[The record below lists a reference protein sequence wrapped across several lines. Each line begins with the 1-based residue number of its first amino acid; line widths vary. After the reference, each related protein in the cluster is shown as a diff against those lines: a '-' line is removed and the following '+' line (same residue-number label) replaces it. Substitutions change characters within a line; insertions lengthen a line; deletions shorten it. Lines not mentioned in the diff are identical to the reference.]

1 MRDIGKNILE
11 LRRKKGMS
19 QDELAEK
26 LFVTRQT
33 VSNYENGKS
42 RPDVEMLMKIAEM
55 LDSDMNAVL
64 YGLPVPEAVK
74 QEKQKQLKRL
84 IALGTVLFSLLIVLW
99 ILTPIGNHL
108 RSNMYYV
115 GLYVV
120 LKIILKPI
128 VFFLLGCVAVQ
139 GAMLLKPDKTEI
151 SWGKYVR
158 IGILAVIGVYAVWN
172 VPFALW
178 SLLPNDLVGNS
189 FPAIYIPLYT
199 ELSFPM
205 YTLGAKY
212 SYFFILLGAAWRF
225 FKPFG
230 KKNTQQDAEAE

>member
-11 LRRKKGMS
+11 LRRRKGMS
-19 QDELAEK
+19 QDELVEK

-42 RPDVEMLMKIAEM
+42 RPDVEMLMKIAEV
-55 LDSDMNAVL
+55 LESDMNAVL
-64 YGLPVPEAVK
+64 YGLPVPEEVIR
-74 QEKQKQLKRL
+74 EKRKLLKRL
-84 IALGTVLFSLLIVLW
+84 VTMGTVLFALLIILW

-115 GLYVV
+115 GLYDV

-128 VFFLLGCVAVQ
+128 IFFLLGCVTVQ
-139 GAMLLKPDKTEI
+139 GAMLLKPAKTEI
-151 SWGKYVR
+151 IWGKYVR
-158 IGILAVIGVYAVWN
+158 FGILAVLCIYAVWN

-178 SLLPNDLVGNS
+178 SLLPKDLVGNS

-199 ELSFPM
+199 ELLFPM
-205 YTLGAKY
+205 YTLGVKF
-212 SYFFILLGAAWRF
+212 SYFFILLGAAWLF
-225 FKPFG
+225 FKPSG
-230 KKNTQQDAEAE
+230 KKREEQETETE